1 VNFFICPA
9 SPRTYAPVIDVERS
23 QMRDACGAT
32 LPLMRTERAET
43 VNTSQATHTSQATQ
57 EISGKSHLRLK
68 EGISIYRTP
77 IGLRCGTARSSFAIP
92 EKGYVRALEILSGSH
107 GDEIDIA
114 ESCGMTADEYRE
126 LIWHLEEHEFLETS
140 PSILSVT
147 TRFQSVAKHKRRD
160 ILPDASFSQL
170 QKRVAPEL
178 SHTRLLPGVNDSGAS
193 IINARQNVRI
203 EIYGSDR
210 IATLLYGILLS
221 SGVTYTHFALGTRS
235 HDPLIIDT
243 DLSAGFIR
251 STDVGQSY
259 RQRMED
265 LGKELS
271 LFPIERL
278 ENAQELDGEPPE
290 RYIKIHVGAMDTHL
304 LSQWMSAG
312 QEHIVISPPDG
323 GKCVIGPLVQPG
335 KTPCTRCRNISI
347 EEVIGSP
354 SVTADKVLIGDRP
367 DNQEMPVFV
376 AHYLAGLIASFI
388 LQRIDSN
395 TSDLM
400 GAYMEVDS
408 LALSASSLIPVSRNP
423 ACGCHWL

>member
-1 VNFFICPA
+1 MNFFICPA

-114 ESCGMTADEYRE
+114 ESCGMTANEYRE

-221 SGVTYTHFALGTRS
+221 SGVTYTHFALGTRL

-290 RYIKIHVGAMDTHL
+290 RYIKIHIGAMDTHL

>member
-1 VNFFICPA
+1 M
-9 SPRTYAPVIDVERS
+9 T
-23 QMRDACGAT
+23 
-32 LPLMRTERAET
+32 
-43 VNTSQATHTSQATQ
+43 THTLQASQ
-57 EISGKSHLRLK
+57 EITSKSHLRLK

-77 IGLRCGTARSSFAIP
+77 IGLRCGTARSSFVIP
-92 EKGYVRALEILSGSH
+92 EKGYVRALEILSSNSF
-107 GDEIDIA
+107 DAIDIPSVCGITA
-114 ESCGMTADEYRE
+114 EDYRE
-126 LIWHLEEHEFLETS
+126 LIWNLEEHEFLETA
-140 PSILSVT
+140 PSVLSVT

-160 ILPDASFSQL
+160 ILPDAAFSQL

-178 SHTRLLPGVNDSGAS
+178 SHTRLLPGVHDSGAS
-193 IINARQNVRI
+193 IINARQNVRV

-235 HDPLIIDT
+235 QDPLVVDT

-278 ENAQELDGEPPE
+278 ESAQEFDGEPAE
-290 RYIKIHVGAMDTHL
+290 RYIKIHIGAMDPQL
-304 LSQWMSAG
+304 LSQWMAAG

-335 KTPCTRCRNISI
+335 KTPCTRCRNIAI
-347 EEVIGSP
+347 DEVIGSA
-354 SVTADKVLIGDRP
+354 SVVADKVLIGERP
-367 DNQEMPVFV
+367 NIQEMPVFL

-388 LQRIDSN
+388 LQRIDAN
-395 TSDLM
+395 TSDLT
-400 GAYMEVDS
+400 GAYMAVDS
-408 LALSASSLIPVSRNP
+408 LELSASSLIPVARNP

>member
-1 VNFFICPA
+1 MRVIHVEY
-9 SPRTYAPVIDVERS
+9 SQVHPVR
-23 QMRDACGAT
+23 GAT
-32 LPLMRTERAET
+32 LPPMTT
-43 VNTSQATHTSQATQ
+43 QISQTTQTSQ
-57 EISGKSHLRLK
+57 EITGKSHLRLK

-92 EKGYVRALEILSGSH
+92 EKGYVRALEILSSSNV
-107 GDEIDIA
+107 DVIDIPSVCGITA
-114 ESCGMTADEYRE
+114 EDYRE
-126 LIWHLEEHEFLETS
+126 LMWSLEEHEFLETS
-140 PSILSVT
+140 PSVLSVT
-147 TRFQSVAKHKRRD
+147 TRFHSVAKHKRRD
-160 ILPDASFSQL
+160 ILPDAAFSQL
-170 QKRVAPEL
+170 LKRVAPEL
-178 SHTRLLPGVNDSGAS
+178 SHTRLLSGVHDSGAS
-193 IINARQNVRI
+193 TINARQNVRV

-235 HDPLIIDT
+235 HDPLIVDT

-259 RQRMED
+259 KQRMED

-278 ENAQELDGEPPE
+278 EAAQELDGEPPE
-290 RYIKIHVGAMDTHL
+290 RYIKIHIGAMDPQL
-304 LSQWMSAG
+304 LSQWMSAE
-312 QEHIVISPPDG
+312 QEHLVITPPDG

-335 KTPCTRCRNISI
+335 RTPCTRCRNIAI
-347 EEVIGSP
+347 DQVIGSA
-354 SVTADKVLIGDRP
+354 SVVADKVLIGERP

-388 LQRIDSN
+388 LQRIDADK
-395 TSDLM
+395 SDLT
-400 GAYMEVDS
+400 GAYMAVDS
-408 LALSASSLIPVSRNP
+408 LALSESSLIPVARNP

>member
-1 VNFFICPA
+1 M
-9 SPRTYAPVIDVERS
+9 RVIDVERS
-23 QMRDACGAT
+23 QVRIARNAT
-32 LPLMRTERAET
+32 LPLMTT
-43 VNTSQATHTSQATQ
+43 QTSS
-57 EISGKSHLRLK
+57 KSHLRLK

-92 EKGYVRALEILSGSH
+92 EKGFVRALEILSSSNV
-107 GDEIDIA
+107 DVIDIPSACGITA
-114 ESCGMTADEYRE
+114 EEYRE
-126 LIWHLEEHEFLETS
+126 LMWNLEEHEFLETS
-140 PSILSVT
+140 PSVLSVT
-147 TRFQSVAKHKRRD
+147 TRFQSVAKHKRRE
-160 ILPDASFSQL
+160 ILPDAAFSQL

-178 SHTRLLPGVNDSGAS
+178 SHTRLLPGVHDSGAS
-193 IINARQNVRI
+193 IINGRQNVRV

-235 HDPLIIDT
+235 QNPLIIDS

-259 RQRMED
+259 KQRMED

-278 ENAQELDGEPPE
+278 ESAQELDGEPPE
-290 RYIKIHVGAMDTHL
+290 RYIKIHVGAMDPQL

-312 QEHIVISPPDG
+312 QEHLVITPPDG

-335 KTPCTRCRNISI
+335 KTPCTRCRNIAI
-347 EEVIGSP
+347 DEVIGSA
-354 SVTADKVLIGDRP
+354 SVVADKVLIGDHP
-367 DNQEMPVFV
+367 DVQELPVFV

-388 LQRIDSN
+388 LQRIDQN
-395 TSDLM
+395 KSDLT
-400 GAYMEVDS
+400 GAYMAVDS
-408 LALSASSLIPVSRNP
+408 LALSQSSLIPVSRNP
-423 ACGCHWL
+423 VCGCHWL

>member
-1 VNFFICPA
+1 MNFFICPA

-221 SGVTYTHFALGTRS
+221 SGVTYTHFALGTRL

-347 EEVIGSP
+347 EEVDGSP

-388 LQRIDSN
+388 LQRIDSS
-395 TSDLM
+395 TSDLT

>member
-1 VNFFICPA
+1 M
-9 SPRTYAPVIDVERS
+9 RVIDVEYS
-23 QMRDACGAT
+23 QVHPVCDAT
-32 LPLMRTERAET
+32 LPPMTTE
-43 VNTSQATHTSQATQ
+43 TSHTSQIKQPSQ
-57 EISGKSHLRLK
+57 EITSKSHLRLK

-107 GDEIDIA
+107 SDEIDIA
-114 ESCGMTADEYRE
+114 ESCGMSADEFRE
-126 LIWHLEEHEFLETS
+126 LVWNLEEHEFLETS

-147 TRFQSVAKHKRRD
+147 TRFQSIAKHKRSD
-160 ILPDASFSQL
+160 ILPDAAFSQL

-178 SHTRLLPGVNDSGAS
+178 SHTRLLPGVRDSGAS
-193 IINARQNVRI
+193 IINSRQNVRV

-235 HDPLIIDT
+235 HNPLIIDT

-259 RQRMED
+259 KQRMED

-278 ENAQELDGEPPE
+278 ESAQELDGEPPE
-290 RYIKIHVGAMDTHL
+290 RYIKIHIGAMDTQL

-312 QEHIVISPPDG
+312 QEHLVITPPDG

-347 EEVIGSP
+347 EEVVGSP
-354 SVTADKVLIGDRP
+354 SVTADKVLIGERP
-367 DNQEMPVFV
+367 EHEEVPVFV

-388 LQRIDSN
+388 LQRIDTN
-395 TSDLM
+395 KSDLA
-400 GAYMEVDS
+400 GAFMAVDS
-408 LALSASSLIPVSRNP
+408 LALSESSLIPVARNP

>member
-1 VNFFICPA
+1 M
-9 SPRTYAPVIDVERS
+9 T
-23 QMRDACGAT
+23 
-32 LPLMRTERAET
+32 TEIT
-43 VNTSQATHTSQATQ
+43 KTMQATQ
-57 EISGKSHLRLK
+57 PEHAPQEIYSKSHLRLK

-77 IGLRCGTARSSFAIP
+77 VGLRCGTARSSFAIP
-92 EKGYVRALEILSGSH
+92 EKGYVRALEILSGFGS
-107 GDEIDIA
+107 GDTDIPTT
-114 ESCGMTADEYRE
+114 CGISADDFRE
-126 LIWHLEEHEFLETS
+126 LMWTLEEHEFLETS

-160 ILPDASFSQL
+160 ILPDAAFSQL

-178 SHTRLLPGVNDSGAS
+178 SHARLLPGVHDSGAS
-193 IINARQNVRI
+193 IINARQHVRV

-210 IATLLYGILLS
+210 IATLLYGILLA
-221 SGVTYTHFALGTRS
+221 SGVTYTHFALGTRA

-259 RQRMED
+259 KQRMED

-278 ENAQELDGEPPE
+278 ESAQELDGEPPE
-290 RYIKIHVGAMDTHL
+290 RYIKIHIGAMDPQL
-304 LSQWMSAG
+304 LSQWMSAS
-312 QEHIVISPPDG
+312 QEHLVITPPDG

-347 EEVIGSP
+347 EEVVGSP
-354 SVTADKVLIGDRP
+354 SVTADKVLIGDRTE
-367 DNQEMPVFV
+367 NQEMPVFV

-388 LQRIDSN
+388 LQRIDASK
-395 TSDLM
+395 SDLT

>member
-1 VNFFICPA
+1 M
-9 SPRTYAPVIDVERS
+9 T
-23 QMRDACGAT
+23 
-32 LPLMRTERAET
+32 
-43 VNTSQATHTSQATQ
+43 THTLH
-57 EISGKSHLRLK
+57 KSHLRLK

-92 EKGYVRALEILSGSH
+92 EKGYVRALEILSSNSL
-107 GDEIDIA
+107 DAIDIPSVCGITA
-114 ESCGMTADEYRE
+114 EDYRE
-126 LIWHLEEHEFLETS
+126 LIWNLEEHEFLETA
-140 PSILSVT
+140 PSFLSVT

-160 ILPDASFSQL
+160 ILPDAAFSQL

-178 SHTRLLPGVNDSGAS
+178 SHTRLLPGVHDSGAS
-193 IINARQNVRI
+193 IINARQNVRV

-235 HDPLIIDT
+235 QDPLVVDT

-259 RQRMED
+259 KQRMED

-278 ENAQELDGEPPE
+278 ESAQEFDGEPAE
-290 RYIKIHVGAMDTHL
+290 RYIKIHIGAMDPQL
-304 LSQWMSAG
+304 LSQWMAAG

-335 KTPCTRCRNISI
+335 KTPCTRCRNIAI
-347 EEVIGSP
+347 DEVIGSA
-354 SVTADKVLIGDRP
+354 SVVADKVLIGERP
-367 DNQEMPVFV
+367 NIQEMPVFL

-388 LQRIDSN
+388 LQRIDAN
-395 TSDLM
+395 TSDLT
-400 GAYMEVDS
+400 GAYMAVDS
-408 LALSASSLIPVSRNP
+408 LELSASSLIPVARNP

>member
-1 VNFFICPA
+1 M
-9 SPRTYAPVIDVERS
+9 T
-23 QMRDACGAT
+23 
-32 LPLMRTERAET
+32 TE
-43 VNTSQATHTSQATQ
+43 TSHVSQ
-57 EISGKSHLRLK
+57 EISSKSHLRLK

-92 EKGYVRALEILSGSH
+92 EKGYVRALEILSSSNV
-107 GDEIDIA
+107 DLIDIPSACGITA
-114 ESCGMTADEYRE
+114 EEYRE
-126 LIWHLEEHEFLETS
+126 LMWNLEEHEFLETS
-140 PSILSVT
+140 PSVLSVT

-160 ILPDASFSQL
+160 ILPDAAFSQL

-178 SHTRLLPGVNDSGAS
+178 SHTRLLPGVHDSGAS

-235 HDPLIIDT
+235 QDPLVIDT

-259 RQRMED
+259 KQRMED

-278 ENAQELDGEPPE
+278 ESAQELDGEPPE
-290 RYIKIHVGAMDTHL
+290 RYIKIHIGAMDPQL

-312 QEHIVISPPDG
+312 QEHLVITPPDG

-335 KTPCTRCRNISI
+335 KTPCTRCRNIAI
-347 EEVIGSP
+347 DEVIGSA
-354 SVTADKVLIGDRP
+354 SVVADKVLIGDHP
-367 DNQEMPVFV
+367 DAQEMPVFV

-388 LQRIDSN
+388 LQRIDQN
-395 TSDLM
+395 KSDLT
-400 GAYMEVDS
+400 GAYMAVDS
-408 LALSASSLIPVSRNP
+408 LSLSESSLISVARNP

>member
-1 VNFFICPA
+1 M
-9 SPRTYAPVIDVERS
+9 TTQRS
-23 QMRDACGAT
+23 
-32 LPLMRTERAET
+32 
-43 VNTSQATHTSQATQ
+43 HTSQ
-57 EISGKSHLRLK
+57 EITSKSHLRLK
-68 EGISIYRTP
+68 EGINIYRTP

-92 EKGYVRALEILSGSH
+92 EKGYVRALEILSSSNV
-107 GDEIDIA
+107 DVIDIPSACGITA
-114 ESCGMTADEYRE
+114 EDYRE
-126 LIWHLEEHEFLETS
+126 LIWNLEEHEFLETS
-140 PSILSVT
+140 PSVLSVT

-160 ILPDASFSQL
+160 ILPDAAFSQL

-178 SHTRLLPGVNDSGAS
+178 SYTRLLPGVHDSGAS
-193 IINARQNVRI
+193 IVNARQNVRI

-235 HDPLIIDT
+235 RDPLIVDT

-259 RQRMED
+259 KQRMED

-278 ENAQELDGEPPE
+278 ESAQELDGEPPE
-290 RYIKIHVGAMDTHL
+290 RYIKIHIGAMDPQI

-312 QEHIVISPPDG
+312 QEHLVITPPDG

-335 KTPCTRCRNISI
+335 KSPCTRCRNIAI
-347 EEVIGSP
+347 DEVIGRA
-354 SVTADKVLIGDRP
+354 SVVADKVLIGDHP
-367 DNQEMPVFV
+367 DVQELPVFV

-388 LQRIDSN
+388 LQRIDQN
-395 TSDLM
+395 KSDLT
-400 GAYMEVDS
+400 GAYMAVDS
-408 LALSASSLIPVSRNP
+408 LALSESSLIPVARNP

>member
-1 VNFFICPA
+1 M
-9 SPRTYAPVIDVERS
+9 T
-23 QMRDACGAT
+23 
-32 LPLMRTERAET
+32 
-43 VNTSQATHTSQATQ
+43 THTLH
-57 EISGKSHLRLK
+57 KSHLRLK

-92 EKGYVRALEILSGSH
+92 EKGYVRALEILSSNSL
-107 GDEIDIA
+107 DAIDIPSVCGITA
-114 ESCGMTADEYRE
+114 EDYRE
-126 LIWHLEEHEFLETS
+126 LIWNLEEHEFLETA
-140 PSILSVT
+140 PSVLSVT

-160 ILPDASFSQL
+160 ILPDAAFSQL

-178 SHTRLLPGVNDSGAS
+178 SHTRLLPGVHDSGAS
-193 IINARQNVRI
+193 IINARQNVRV

-235 HDPLIIDT
+235 QDPLVVDT

-259 RQRMED
+259 KQRMED

-271 LFPIERL
+271 LFPIEKL
-278 ENAQELDGEPPE
+278 ESAQEFDGEPAE
-290 RYIKIHVGAMDTHL
+290 RYIKIHIGAMDPQL
-304 LSQWMSAG
+304 LSQWMAAG

-335 KTPCTRCRNISI
+335 KTPCTRCRNIAI
-347 EEVIGSP
+347 DEVIGSA
-354 SVTADKVLIGDRP
+354 SVVADKVLIGERP
-367 DNQEMPVFV
+367 NIQEMPVFL

-388 LQRIDSN
+388 LQRIDAN
-395 TSDLM
+395 TSDLT
-400 GAYMEVDS
+400 GAYMAVDS
-408 LALSASSLIPVSRNP
+408 LELSASSLIPVARNP

>member
-1 VNFFICPA
+1 M
-9 SPRTYAPVIDVERS
+9 RVIDVEYS
-23 QMRDACGAT
+23 QVHPVCDAT
-32 LPLMRTERAET
+32 LPPMTT
-43 VNTSQATHTSQATQ
+43 QISQTTQTPQ
-57 EISGKSHLRLK
+57 EISSKSHLRLK

-92 EKGYVRALEILSGSH
+92 GKGYVRALEILSGSN

-114 ESCGMTADEYRE
+114 ESCGMSADEFRE
-126 LIWHLEEHEFLETS
+126 LVWNLEEHEFLETS

-178 SHTRLLPGVNDSGAS
+178 SHTRLLPGVHDSGAS
-193 IINARQNVRI
+193 IINARQNVRV

-259 RQRMED
+259 KQRMED

-278 ENAQELDGEPPE
+278 ESAQELDGEPPE
-290 RYIKIHVGAMDTHL
+290 RYIKIHIGAMDAHL
-304 LSQWMSAG
+304 LAQWMSAG
-312 QEHIVISPPDG
+312 QEHLVVTPPDG

-347 EEVIGSP
+347 EEVVGST
-354 SVTADKVLIGDRP
+354 SVTADKVLIGERTDHH
-367 DNQEMPVFV
+367 EMPVFV

-388 LQRIDSN
+388 LQRIDADK
-395 TSDLM
+395 SDLT
-400 GAYMEVDS
+400 GAYMAVDS
-408 LALSASSLIPVSRNP
+408 LELSASSLIPVARNP

>member
-9 SPRTYAPVIDVERS
+9 SPRTDAPVIDVERS

-114 ESCGMTADEYRE
+114 ESCGMTANEYRE

-221 SGVTYTHFALGTRS
+221 SGVTYTHFALGTRL

-347 EEVIGSP
+347 EEVDGSP

-388 LQRIDSN
+388 LQRIDSS
-395 TSDLM
+395 TSDLT

>member
-1 VNFFICPA
+1 M
-9 SPRTYAPVIDVERS
+9 T
-23 QMRDACGAT
+23 
-32 LPLMRTERAET
+32 
-43 VNTSQATHTSQATQ
+43 THTTHTTQ
-57 EISGKSHLRLK
+57 EISSKSHLRLK

-92 EKGYVRALEILSGSH
+92 EKGYVRALEILSGSSS
-107 GDEIDIA
+107 DETDIA
-114 ESCGMTADEYRE
+114 MSCGISADEYRE
-126 LIWHLEEHEFLETS
+126 LMWNLEEHEFLETS
-140 PSILSVT
+140 PSVLSVT

-160 ILPDASFSQL
+160 ILPDAAFSQL
-170 QKRVAPEL
+170 QKRAAPEL
-178 SHTRLLPGVNDSGAS
+178 SHTRLLPGVHDSGAS
-193 IINARQNVRI
+193 IINARQNVRV

-259 RQRMED
+259 KQRMED

-278 ENAQELDGEPPE
+278 ESAQELDGEPPE
-290 RYIKIHVGAMDTHL
+290 RYIKIHIGAMDQQL

-312 QEHIVISPPDG
+312 QEHLVITPPDG

-335 KTPCTRCRNISI
+335 KTPCTRCRNIAI
-347 EEVIGSP
+347 DEVIGSA
-354 SVTADKVLIGDRP
+354 SVIADKVLIGERRN
-367 DNQEMPVFV
+367 NQEMPVFV

-388 LQRIDSN
+388 LQRIDQN
-395 TSDLM
+395 KSDLS
-400 GAYMEVDS
+400 GAYVAVDS
-408 LALSASSLIPVSRNP
+408 LALSESSLNSVAQNP

>member
-1 VNFFICPA
+1 
-9 SPRTYAPVIDVERS
+9 
-23 QMRDACGAT
+23 MRDACGAT

-221 SGVTYTHFALGTRS
+221 SGVTYTHFALGTRL

-347 EEVIGSP
+347 EEVDGSP

-388 LQRIDSN
+388 LQRIDSS
-395 TSDLM
+395 TSDLT

>member
-1 VNFFICPA
+1 
-9 SPRTYAPVIDVERS
+9 VIDVERS
-23 QMRDACGAT
+23 QVQIVCDAT
-32 LPLMRTERAET
+32 LPPMTT
-43 VNTSQATHTSQATQ
+43 QTSS
-57 EISGKSHLRLK
+57 KNHLRLK
-68 EGISIYRTP
+68 AGIHIYRTP

-92 EKGYVRALEILSGSH
+92 EKGYVRALEILSSSS
-107 GDEIDIA
+107 DVAIDIPSVCGITA
-114 ESCGMTADEYRE
+114 EDYRE
-126 LIWHLEEHEFLETS
+126 LIWSLEEHEFLETS
-140 PSILSVT
+140 PSVLSVT

-160 ILPDASFSQL
+160 ILPDAAFSQL

-178 SHTRLLPGVNDSGAS
+178 SHTRLLPGVHDSGAS
-193 IINARQNVRI
+193 IINARQNVRV

-221 SGVTYTHFALGTRS
+221 SGVTYTHFALDTRS
-235 HDPLIIDT
+235 QDPLVVDT

-251 STDVGQSY
+251 STDVGQPY
-259 RQRMED
+259 KQRMED

-278 ENAQELDGEPPE
+278 ESAQELDGEPAE
-290 RYIKIHVGAMDTHL
+290 RYIKIHIGAMDPQL
-304 LSQWMSAG
+304 LSQWMAAE

-335 KTPCTRCRNISI
+335 KTPCTRCRNIAI
-347 EEVIGSP
+347 DEVVGSA
-354 SVTADKVLIGDRP
+354 SVTADKVLVGERP

-388 LQRIDSN
+388 LQRIDTN
-395 TSDLM
+395 KSDLT
-400 GAYMEVDS
+400 GAYMAVDS
-408 LALSASSLIPVSRNP
+408 LALSESSLIPIARNP

>member
-1 VNFFICPA
+1 
-9 SPRTYAPVIDVERS
+9 VIDVDRW
-23 QMRDACGAT
+23 QVRDVCGAT
-32 LPLMRTERAET
+32 LPLMTTEIT
-43 VNTSQATHTSQATQ
+43 KTMQATQ
-57 EISGKSHLRLK
+57 SEHAPQEIYSKSHLRLK

-77 IGLRCGTARSSFAIP
+77 VGLRCGTARSSFAIP
-92 EKGYVRALEILSGSH
+92 EKGYVRALEILSGIGN
-107 GDEIDIA
+107 GDTDIPMT
-114 ESCGMTADEYRE
+114 CGISADDFRE
-126 LIWHLEEHEFLETS
+126 LMWNLEEHEFLETS

-160 ILPDASFSQL
+160 ILPDAAFSQL

-178 SHTRLLPGVNDSGAS
+178 SHARLLPGVHDSGAS
-193 IINARQNVRI
+193 IINARQNVRV

-210 IATLLYGILLS
+210 IATLLYGILLA
-221 SGVTYTHFALGTRS
+221 SGVTYTHFALGTRA

-259 RQRMED
+259 KQRMED

-278 ENAQELDGEPPE
+278 ESAQELDGEPPE
-290 RYIKIHVGAMDTHL
+290 RYIKIHIGAMDPQL
-304 LSQWMSAG
+304 LSQWMSAS
-312 QEHIVISPPDG
+312 QEHLVITPPDG

-347 EEVIGSP
+347 EEIVGSP

-367 DNQEMPVFV
+367 ENQEMPVFV
-376 AHYLAGLIASFI
+376 AHFLAGLIASVI
-388 LQRIDSN
+388 LQRIDASK
-395 TSDLM
+395 SDLT

>member
-1 VNFFICPA
+1 M
-9 SPRTYAPVIDVERS
+9 T
-23 QMRDACGAT
+23 
-32 LPLMRTERAET
+32 
-43 VNTSQATHTSQATQ
+43 THTLQ
-57 EISGKSHLRLK
+57 KSHLRLK

-92 EKGYVRALEILSGSH
+92 EKGYVRALEILSSNSL
-107 GDEIDIA
+107 DAIDIPSVCGITA
-114 ESCGMTADEYRE
+114 EDYRE
-126 LIWHLEEHEFLETS
+126 LIWNLEEHEFLETA
-140 PSILSVT
+140 PSVLSVT

-160 ILPDASFSQL
+160 ILPDAAFSQL

-178 SHTRLLPGVNDSGAS
+178 SHTRLLPGVHDSGAS
-193 IINARQNVRI
+193 IINARQNVRV

-235 HDPLIIDT
+235 QDPLVVDT

-259 RQRMED
+259 KQRMED

-278 ENAQELDGEPPE
+278 ESAQEFDGEPAE
-290 RYIKIHVGAMDTHL
+290 RYIKIHIGAMDPQL
-304 LSQWMSAG
+304 LSQWMAAG

-335 KTPCTRCRNISI
+335 KTPCTRCRNIAI
-347 EEVIGSP
+347 DEVIGSA
-354 SVTADKVLIGDRP
+354 SVVADKVLIGERP
-367 DNQEMPVFV
+367 NIQEMPVFL

-388 LQRIDSN
+388 LQRIDAN
-395 TSDLM
+395 TSDLT
-400 GAYMEVDS
+400 GAYMAVDS
-408 LALSASSLIPVSRNP
+408 LELSASSLIPVARNP

>member
-1 VNFFICPA
+1 M
-9 SPRTYAPVIDVERS
+9 TTQRS
-23 QMRDACGAT
+23 
-32 LPLMRTERAET
+32 
-43 VNTSQATHTSQATQ
+43 HTSQ
-57 EISGKSHLRLK
+57 EITSKSHLRLK
-68 EGISIYRTP
+68 EGINIYRTP

-92 EKGYVRALEILSGSH
+92 EKGYVRALEILSSSNV
-107 GDEIDIA
+107 DVIDIPSACGITA
-114 ESCGMTADEYRE
+114 EDYRE
-126 LIWHLEEHEFLETS
+126 LIWNLEEHEFLETS
-140 PSILSVT
+140 PSVLSVT

-160 ILPDASFSQL
+160 ILPDAAFSQL

-178 SHTRLLPGVNDSGAS
+178 SYTRLLPGVHDSGAS
-193 IINARQNVRI
+193 IVNARQNVRI

-235 HDPLIIDT
+235 RDPLIVDT

-259 RQRMED
+259 KQRMED

-278 ENAQELDGEPPE
+278 ESAQELDGEPPE
-290 RYIKIHVGAMDTHL
+290 RYIKIHIGAMDPQI

-312 QEHIVISPPDG
+312 QEHLVITPPDG

-335 KTPCTRCRNISI
+335 KSPCTRCRNIAI
-347 EEVIGSP
+347 DEVIGRA
-354 SVTADKVLIGDRP
+354 SVVADKVLIGDHP
-367 DNQEMPVFV
+367 DVQELPVFV

-388 LQRIDSN
+388 LQRIDQDK
-395 TSDLM
+395 SDLT
-400 GAYMEVDS
+400 GAYMAVDS
-408 LALSASSLIPVSRNP
+408 LALSESSLIPVARNP

>member
-1 VNFFICPA
+1 MTTPI
-9 SPRTYAPVIDVERS
+9 T
-23 QMRDACGAT
+23 
-32 LPLMRTERAET
+32 
-43 VNTSQATHTSQATQ
+43 QATQ
-57 EISGKSHLRLK
+57 ATQATRTSQEITSKSHLRLK

-92 EKGYVRALEILSGSH
+92 EKGYVRALEILSSSH
-107 GDEIDIA
+107 GGEIDIA
-114 ESCGMTADEYRE
+114 QSCGMTADEYRE
-126 LIWHLEEHEFLETS
+126 LVWNLEEHEFLETL

-160 ILPDASFSQL
+160 ILPDAAFSQL

-178 SHTRLLPGVNDSGAS
+178 SHTRLLPGVHDSGAA
-193 IINARQNVRI
+193 IINARQNVRV

-259 RQRMED
+259 KQRMED

-278 ENAQELDGEPPE
+278 ESAQELDGEPPE
-290 RYIKIHVGAMDTHL
+290 RYINIHIGSMDPQL

-335 KTPCTRCRNISI
+335 KSPCTRCRNIAI
-347 EEVIGSP
+347 DEVIGSA
-354 SVTADKVLIGDRP
+354 SVIADKVLIGDHP
-367 DNQEMPVFV
+367 DVQEMPVFV

-388 LQRIDSN
+388 LQRIDQN
-395 TSDLM
+395 KSDLT
-400 GAYMEVDS
+400 GAYMAVDS
-408 LALSASSLIPVSRNP
+408 LALSESSLIPIARNP

>member
-1 VNFFICPA
+1 MV
-9 SPRTYAPVIDVERS
+9 DVERS
-23 QMRDACGAT
+23 QVRVTCGAT

-347 EEVIGSP
+347 EEVDGSP

-388 LQRIDSN
+388 LQRIDSS
-395 TSDLM
+395 TSDLT

-408 LALSASSLIPVSRNP
+408 LALSSSSLIPVSRNP

>member
-1 VNFFICPA
+1 M
-9 SPRTYAPVIDVERS
+9 T
-23 QMRDACGAT
+23 
-32 LPLMRTERAET
+32 
-43 VNTSQATHTSQATQ
+43 THTSQTSHTSQ
-57 EISGKSHLRLK
+57 EITSKSHLRLK

-92 EKGYVRALEILSGSH
+92 EKGYVRALEILSSSNV
-107 GDEIDIA
+107 DVIDIPSACGITA
-114 ESCGMTADEYRE
+114 EEYRE
-126 LIWHLEEHEFLETS
+126 LMWNLEEHEFLETS
-140 PSILSVT
+140 PSVLSVT

-160 ILPDASFSQL
+160 ILPDAAFSQL

-178 SHTRLLPGVNDSGAS
+178 SHTRLLPGVRDSGAS

-235 HDPLIIDT
+235 QDPLVIDT

-259 RQRMED
+259 KQRMED

-278 ENAQELDGEPPE
+278 ESAQELDGEPPE
-290 RYIKIHVGAMDTHL
+290 RYIKIHIGAMDPQL

-312 QEHIVISPPDG
+312 QEHLVITPPDG

-335 KTPCTRCRNISI
+335 KTPCTRCRNIAI
-347 EEVIGSP
+347 DEVIGSA
-354 SVTADKVLIGDRP
+354 SVVADKVLIGDHP
-367 DNQEMPVFV
+367 DVQEMPVFV
-376 AHYLAGLIASFI
+376 AHYIAGLIASFI
-388 LQRIDSN
+388 LQRIDQN
-395 TSDLM
+395 KSDLT
-400 GAYMEVDS
+400 GAYMAVDS
-408 LALSASSLIPVSRNP
+408 LALSQSSLMPISRNP

>member
-1 VNFFICPA
+1 M
-9 SPRTYAPVIDVERS
+9 IDVERS
-23 QMRDACGAT
+23 QMRKACGAT

-347 EEVIGSP
+347 EEVDGSP

-367 DNQEMPVFV
+367 DNQEVPVFV

-388 LQRIDSN
+388 LQRIDSS
-395 TSDLM
+395 TSDLT

>member
-1 VNFFICPA
+1 
-9 SPRTYAPVIDVERS
+9 
-23 QMRDACGAT
+23 MRDACGAT

-193 IINARQNVRI
+193 IINARQNVRV

-221 SGVTYTHFALGTRS
+221 SGVTYTHFALGTRL

-347 EEVIGSP
+347 EEVDGSP

-388 LQRIDSN
+388 LQRIDSS
-395 TSDLM
+395 TSDLT

>member
-1 VNFFICPA
+1 
-9 SPRTYAPVIDVERS
+9 VIDVDRW
-23 QMRDACGAT
+23 QVRDVCGAT
-32 LPLMRTERAET
+32 LPLMTTEIT
-43 VNTSQATHTSQATQ
+43 KTMQATQ
-57 EISGKSHLRLK
+57 PEHAPQEIYSKSHLRLK

-77 IGLRCGTARSSFAIP
+77 VGLRCGTARSSFAIP
-92 EKGYVRALEILSGSH
+92 EKGYVRALEILSGIGN
-107 GDEIDIA
+107 GDTDIPMT
-114 ESCGMTADEYRE
+114 CGISADDFRE
-126 LIWHLEEHEFLETS
+126 LMWNLEEHEFLETS

-160 ILPDASFSQL
+160 ILPDAAFSQL

-178 SHTRLLPGVNDSGAS
+178 SHARLLPGVHDSGAS
-193 IINARQNVRI
+193 IINARQNVRV

-210 IATLLYGILLS
+210 IATLLYGILLA
-221 SGVTYTHFALGTRS
+221 SGVTYTHFALGTRA

-259 RQRMED
+259 KQRMED

-278 ENAQELDGEPPE
+278 ESAQELDGEPPE
-290 RYIKIHVGAMDTHL
+290 RYIKIHIGAMDPQL
-304 LSQWMSAG
+304 LSQWMSAS
-312 QEHIVISPPDG
+312 QEHLVITPPDG

-347 EEVIGSP
+347 EEIVGSP

-367 DNQEMPVFV
+367 ENQEMPVFV

-388 LQRIDSN
+388 LQRIDASN
-395 TSDLM
+395 SDLT

>member
-1 VNFFICPA
+1 V
-9 SPRTYAPVIDVERS
+9 SDVECVQVRIFCS
-23 QMRDACGAT
+23 AT
-32 LPLMRTERAET
+32 LPPMT
-43 VNTSQATHTSQATQ
+43 THTLH
-57 EISGKSHLRLK
+57 KSHLRLK

-92 EKGYVRALEILSGSH
+92 EKGYVRALEILSSNSF
-107 GDEIDIA
+107 DAIDIPSVCGITA
-114 ESCGMTADEYRE
+114 EDYRE
-126 LIWHLEEHEFLETS
+126 LMWSLEEHEFLETS
-140 PSILSVT
+140 PSFLSVT

-160 ILPDASFSQL
+160 ILPDAAFSQL

-178 SHTRLLPGVNDSGAS
+178 SHTRLLPGVHDSGAS
-193 IINARQNVRI
+193 IINARQNVRV

-235 HDPLIIDT
+235 QDPLVVDT

-259 RQRMED
+259 KQRMED

-278 ENAQELDGEPPE
+278 ESAQEFDSEPAE
-290 RYIKIHVGAMDTHL
+290 RYIKIHIGAMDPQL
-304 LSQWMSAG
+304 LSQWMAAG

-335 KTPCTRCRNISI
+335 KTPCTRCRNIAI
-347 EEVIGSP
+347 DEVIGSA
-354 SVTADKVLIGDRP
+354 SVVADKVLIGERP
-367 DNQEMPVFV
+367 NIQEMPVFL

-388 LQRIDSN
+388 LQRIDAN
-395 TSDLM
+395 TSDLT
-400 GAYMEVDS
+400 GAYMAVDS
-408 LALSASSLIPVSRNP
+408 LELSASSLIPVARNP

>member
-1 VNFFICPA
+1 
-9 SPRTYAPVIDVERS
+9 VIDVERS
-23 QMRDACGAT
+23 QMRNACGAT
-32 LPLMRTERAET
+32 LPLMRTETAET
-43 VNTSQATHTSQATQ
+43 ADASHASH

-193 IINARQNVRI
+193 IINARQNVRV

-347 EEVIGSP
+347 EEVLGSP

-388 LQRIDSN
+388 LQRIDSS
-395 TSDLM
+395 TSDLT

-408 LALSASSLIPVSRNP
+408 LALSSSSLIPVSCNP